1 MRVAYVVVFLLATQ
15 APRHALSLSDAAEVE
30 SLRGKAVALR
40 DLARYAESEALLRRA
55 LAIAAESAPA
65 DTTHLCGLWN
75 ELGVLYKYMGRFDE
89 AGRAYTNALP
99 LAHGAVLATV
109 YHNLGGLEH
118 ARGRYAAGEPF
129 ARRAVAIRER
139 LLGPDH
145 PDVAADLAALAPIL
159 DAQGKRNEA
168 AALMLRSLAILERTY
183 GPNHYEVAVSLNNL
197 AALRAAEGQTAEARR
212 LYERSLAIKER
223 QLGPRHPDVA
233 TTLNNLAVL
242 HKKLG
247 DARTAALLYA
257 RALSIFEAS
266 LGSEHPKTAACRANY
281 GRLLAISLDGST
293 P

>member
-89 AGRAYTNALP
+89 AGR
-99 LAHGAVLATV
+99 HGAVLATV

-159 DAQGKRNEA
+159 DAQGKRDEA